1 MAQPYFFD
9 PDLRRS
15 VESLLL
21 PDIRLP
27 GQYIGGEVGQ
37 IVKPADSV
45 KARLCFCFP
54 DVYSIGM
61 SNVALAV
68 LYDVVNRRAD
78 LACERAFCPGTDFE
92 QALRDNRLPLYS
104 LESFTPLNAF
114 DVLGFTLQYELCYT
128 SVLTML
134 DLARIPI
141 RREERGAELPL
152 IIAGGPASCNP
163 EPMADFIDVFL
174 IGDGEESLQQ
184 TLEIWAQ
191 LKEQYGVERALAS
204 RNGNLN
210 INVPDPEK
218 SKALRAEMILE
229 LVKRVPSAYAPQFY
243 SVEYDANGRALRP
256 RPIRDDVQEYVH
268 SAIVRDLNAFP
279 PPKQPLIPLIESVQ
293 DRISVEIMRGCPQ
306 KCRFCQST
314 QLKRPIRTRSVDLI
328 IDTIREA
335 SANTGVDEATLLS
348 LSSSEYPKFEDAL
361 AKISAALSPC
371 GVSLAVPSL
380 RVNHQLSSVVQELTT
395 ERSSS
400 LTVAPEAARDEMRR
414 RIAKRVTNDDLFAGC
429 RAAFEHGFARIKMYF
444 MCGFPNETEED
455 LVGIVALANDIC
467 RLGKEVRGK
476 WAQVV
481 ANVSNFVP
489 KPHTPLQW
497 EAMRTREYFTE
508 AHRILRTTKRERSVE
523 VKYHALNVSL
533 LEGLLARG
541 DRRVGRVIETAWRLG
556 ARLDPWHEHF
566 RPELWEEAIAQ
577 NALNVELIAH
587 TPYSLDAELPWDHV
601 VLYNS
606 KELLKKEHA
615 LSEQMKFTELG

>member
-1 MAQPYFFD
+1 
-9 PDLRRS
+9 
-15 VESLLL
+15 
-21 PDIRLP
+21 
-27 GQYIGGEVGQ
+27 
-37 IVKPADSV
+37 
-45 KARLCFCFP
+45 
-54 DVYSIGM
+54 
-61 SNVALAV
+61 
-68 LYDVVNRRAD
+68 
-78 LACERAFCPGTDFE
+78 
-92 QALRDNRLPLYS
+92 
-104 LESFTPLNAF
+104 
-114 DVLGFTLQYELCYT
+114 
-128 SVLTML
+128 
-134 DLARIPI
+134 
-141 RREERGAELPL
+141 
-152 IIAGGPASCNP
+152 
-163 EPMADFIDVFL
+163 
-174 IGDGEESLQQ
+174 
-184 TLEIWAQ
+184 
-191 LKEQYGVERALAS
+191 
-204 RNGNLN
+204 
-210 INVPDPEK
+210 
-218 SKALRAEMILE
+218 
-229 LVKRVPSAYAPQFY
+229 
-243 SVEYDANGRALRP
+243 
-256 RPIRDDVQEYVH
+256 
-268 SAIVRDLNAFP
+268 
-279 PPKQPLIPLIESVQ
+279 
-293 DRISVEIMRGCPQ
+293 
-306 KCRFCQST
+306 
-314 QLKRPIRTRSVDLI
+314 
-328 IDTIREA
+328 
-335 SANTGVDEATLLS
+335 
-348 LSSSEYPKFEDAL
+348 
-361 AKISAALSPC
+361 
-371 GVSLAVPSL
+371 
-380 RVNHQLSSVVQELTT
+380 
-395 ERSSS
+395 
-400 LTVAPEAARDEMRR
+400 MRR

-429 RAAFEHGFARIKMYF
+429 RAAFEHGFSRIKMYF